1 MDRDK
6 DTIFDILHAG
16 QLIQQFKA
24 GMTQAEFRQDPKT
37 QSAILHQIPVMGE
50 AVKRLSLAFRAQHPD
65 IPWRQIAGMSDFLI
79 HAYDSVD
86 LDTVWQVTE
95 RDIPDLLGI
104 LSQLRPSPPVK

>member
-37 QSAILHQIPVMGE
+37 QSAILHQITVMGE
-50 AVKRLSLAFRAQHPD
+50 AVKRLSLAFRSQPPRHSLAVN
-65 IPWRQIAGMSDFLI
+65 R
-79 HAYDSVD
+79 
-86 LDTVWQVTE
+86 
-95 RDIPDLLGI
+95 RDARFPH
-104 LSQLRPSPPVK
+104 SCR